1 MILREELINDET
13 LLFWNR
19 KWFLMYC
26 LKMSL

>member
-19 KWFLMYC
+19 KLFLMYC